1 MDNKVRIQNGGD
13 LCGAVVLF
21 PFLGLDENSL
31 VMT

>member
-1 MDNKVRIQNGGD
+1 MRIQNGGD